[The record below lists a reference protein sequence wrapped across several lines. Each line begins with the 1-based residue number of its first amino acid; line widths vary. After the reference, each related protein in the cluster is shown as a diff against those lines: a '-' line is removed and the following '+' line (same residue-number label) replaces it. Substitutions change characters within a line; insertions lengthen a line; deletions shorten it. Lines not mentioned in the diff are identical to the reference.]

1 MYTRPQFPN
10 QVWDGDTESPWRTGQ
25 ADIKAPDSFDWDRVV
40 AEVIAT
46 QEVVKNLSQGGLAGF
61 VKIGWFACPSSL
73 GVYHVTGVG
82 FKPKRVS
89 FFVSK
94 GPGLQT
100 HFCCCQGAM
109 DIAGNQHC
117 MTWAGVWSN
126 IFKGDSRRDK
136 CMYTINSSGVSQVT
150 ASFVSM
156 DDDGF
161 TLNFENANSLFDIHW
176 EAIG

>member
-1 MYTRPQFPN
+1 MYTKSQFPN
-10 QVWDGDTESPWRTGQ
+10 EIWDGSSPNPWR
-25 ADIKAPDSFDWDRVV
+25 ANRKEFVAPAAADWDRVV

-46 QEVVKNLSQGGLAGF
+46 QEVVKIHMLGGYVGYAR
-61 VKIGWFACPSSL
+61 IGWFACPT
-73 GVYHVTGVG
+73 VTGLYQVTDVG
-82 FKPKRVS
+82 FKPKRVT

-94 GPGLQT
+94 QPGLQN

-109 DIAGNQHC
+109 DAFGNQHC

-136 CMYTINSSGVSQVT
+136 CMYTINSSGNSQVT

-156 DDDGF
+156 DAVGF
-161 TLNFENANSLFDIHW
+161 TLNFENVNSLFDIHW